1 MKKIII
7 RKQDAEEMISH
18 ARGQLPDEA
27 CGLIASMENEEEK
40 RIEKVYY
47 LTNTDASNEHFSL
60 DPREQLQAVKDMRS
74 RGLQP
79 LGNWHSHPAS
89 PSRPSQED
97 IRLAYDPKASY
108 LILSLMEEI
117 PVLHS
122 FHVEN
127 GEVCK
132 EFLEIR
138 DEGEVTN
145 VYSNAGSEK

>member
-7 RKQDAEEMISH
+7 RKQDVEEMVSY
-18 ARGQLPDEA
+18 ARGQLPNEA
-27 CGLIASMENEEEK
+27 CGLIAGMENEEEK

-60 DPREQLQAVKDMRS
+60 DPREQLQAVRDMRT
-74 RGLQP
+74 RGLKP
-79 LGNWHSHPAS
+79 LGNWHSHPES

-117 PVLHS
+117 PVIHS

-127 GEVCK
+127 RKACK
-132 EFLEIR
+132 EVLEIR
-138 DEGEVTN
+138 DE
-145 VYSNAGSEK
+145 

>member
-1 MKKIII
+1 MSIFAGSQ
-7 RKQDAEEMISH
+7 RTASGSEGYAKQGTSA
-18 ARGQLPDEA
+18 AWKLAFP
-27 CGLIASMENEEEK
+27 
-40 RIEKVYY
+40 
-47 LTNTDASNEHFSL
+47 T
-60 DPREQLQAVKDMRS
+60 
-74 RGLQP
+74 
-79 LGNWHSHPAS
+79 AS
-89 PSRPSQED
+89 PSRPSRED

-138 DEGEVTN
+138 DEGEATN

>member
-27 CGLIASMENEEEK
+27 CGLIAGMENEEEK
-40 RIEKVYY
+40 WIEKVYY

-60 DPREQLQAVKDMRS
+60 DPREQLQAVQDMRS

>member
-1 MKKIII
+1 
-7 RKQDAEEMISH
+7 
-18 ARGQLPDEA
+18 
-27 CGLIASMENEEEK
+27 
-40 RIEKVYY
+40 
-47 LTNTDASNEHFSL
+47 
-60 DPREQLQAVKDMRS
+60 MRS

-89 PSRPSQED
+89 PSRPSRED

-138 DEGEVTN
+138 DEGEATN

>member
-7 RKQDAEEMISH
+7 RKQDVEEMIAY
-18 ARGQLPDEA
+18 ARGQLPEEA
-27 CGLIASMENEEEK
+27 CGVIAGMENEEEK

-60 DPREQLQAVKDMRS
+60 DPREQLQAVKDMRT
-74 RGLQP
+74 RGLKP
-79 LGNWHSHPAS
+79 LGNWHSHPQS
-89 PSRPSQED
+89 PSRPSKED
-97 IRLAYDPKASY
+97 IRLAYDSNASY
-108 LILSLMEEI
+108 LILSLMEEN

-127 GEVCK
+127 GEACK

-138 DEGEVTN
+138 DE
-145 VYSNAGSEK
+145 